1 MCLCR
6 KWFIILLPVYCK
18 FGWCKLVAAALCTP
32 VHCKLFF
39 SCLRLS
45 CIGWFIKCLSY
56 IQATYKVPL
65 LLPGAPPRF
74 RIGDQEFDGLPAL
87 LEFYKIHYLDTTTL
101 IEPVSKAKHT
111 GSINSSVVSTQ
122 QPEEVEFVRA
132 LFDFC
137 GNDMEDLPFRKGD
150 ILRVLD
156 KPEEQWWN
164 AGNQEGRTG
173 MIPVNYVEKYQ
184 ASSPSTA
191 GTAHPVVGTG
201 HVGQVAGAVSSS
213 DGTGVPQANAT
224 GDPGQYA
231 QPVVNAQLPNLQN
244 GPVFARAIQKRV
256 PNAYDSTALA
266 LEVDVPLSSP
276 LLLLTIN
283 LSLCPLLGS
292 QIRQY
297 GLLMAHSCVWANTQ
311 CLSECRLQTLTEDG
325 SVDRQALSLYSG
337 LSLCLRGNPVIVPHC
352 TLVATGDSD
361 RGHIVGSPFI
371 WNRYTWIHYN
381 NGVV

>member
-1 MCLCR
+1 M
-6 KWFIILLPVYCK
+6 
-18 FGWCKLVAAALCTP
+18 WC
-32 VHCKLFF
+32 
-39 SCLRLS
+39 
-45 CIGWFIKCLSY
+45 
-56 IQATYKVPL
+56 IQATHKVPL
-65 LLPGAPPRF
+65 PLPGVAPPRF

-101 IEPVSKAKHT
+101 IEPISKARHT
-111 GSINSSVVSTQ
+111 GSINSSVASTQ

-132 LFDFC
+132 LFDFS
-137 GNDMEDLPFRKGD
+137 GNDTEDLPFRKGD

-191 GTAHPVVGTG
+191 STGQPVVGTG

-213 DGTGVPQANAT
+213 DGTGVPQANAL

-244 GPVFARAIQKRV
+244 GPVYARAIQKRV

-266 LEVDVPLSSP
+266 LEVDVPPTVVGFLQDSP
-276 LLLLTIN
+276 LLSSSSLLISHHV
-283 LSLCPLLGS
+283 LFLGLRS
-292 QIRQY
+292 
-297 GLLMAHSCVWANTQ
+297 
-311 CLSECRLQTLTEDG
+311 G
-325 SVDRQALSLYSG
+325 STD
-337 LSLCLRGNPVIVPHC
+337 C
-352 TLVATGDSD
+352 
-361 RGHIVGSPFI
+361 
-371 WNRYTWIHYN
+371 
-381 NGVV
+381 